1 MKTFIFRIL
10 LIVCCSSCAVLPKA
24 TLEMSVLMDNQITAL
39 EQSHLH
45 LVNLYFDRREKSAL
59 DFLNNEWYPFYLNNF
74 LEQET
79 VVTIWNQSLSDSKT
93 VDRVTKMKLITQV
106 TQEAYMQMRDSILEP
121 LTSGRKSMIELIE
134 DEYRKTRAMN
144 SAITNNV
151 ASVNKIQEKRN
162 ELLSKIVNRDELNGK
177 IDDALLKADSVLN
190 KIQKGLDILKAKETK
205 IGGVINTI
213 KN

>member
-24 TLEMSVLMDNQITAL
+24 TLEMSVLMDKQITAL

-45 LVNLYFDRREKSAL
+45 LVNLYFDRRENSAL
-59 DFLNNEWYPFYLNNF
+59 DFLNNEWYPVYLNNF
-74 LEQET
+74 LEQEA
-79 VVTIWNQSLSDSKT
+79 VATIWNQSLSDSKT
-93 VDRVTKMKLITQV
+93 EDRVAKMKLITQV

-151 ASVNKIQEKRN
+151 ASVNEIQEKRN
-162 ELLSKIVNRDELNGK
+162 EMLSKIGNRDELNDK
-177 IDDALLKADSVLN
+177 IDGALLKADSVLN

>member
-24 TLEMSVLMDNQITAL
+24 TLEMSVLMDKQITAL

-59 DFLNNEWYPFYLNNF
+59 DFLNNEWYPVYLNNF

-151 ASVNKIQEKRN
+151 ASVNEIQEKRN

-205 IGGVINTI
+205 IGGVTNAI

>member
-151 ASVNKIQEKRN
+151 ASVNEIQEKRN

>member
-24 TLEMSVLMDNQITAL
+24 TLEMSVLMDKQITAL

-59 DFLNNEWYPFYLNNF
+59 DFLNNEWYPVYLNNF

-93 VDRVTKMKLITQV
+93 LDRVTKMKLITQV

-151 ASVNKIQEKRN
+151 ASVNEIQEKRN
-162 ELLSKIVNRDELNGK
+162 ELLSKIVNRDELNDK
-177 IDDALLKADSVLN
+177 IDGALLKADSVLN
-190 KIQKGLDILKAKETK
+190 KIQKGLNILKAKETK

>member
-24 TLEMSVLMDNQITAL
+24 TLEMSVLMDKQITAL

-59 DFLNNEWYPFYLNNF
+59 DFLNNEWYPVYLNNF

-93 VDRVTKMKLITQV
+93 LDRVTKMKLITQV

-151 ASVNKIQEKRN
+151 ASVNEIQEKRN